1 MLHPFSLYILLYILT
16 LCCCTS
22 IVFTYHCFSKGKPKK
37 ISPQQKNLIAYNQ
50 QWKCFQCQRLMLSSF
65 RLTNV
70 KNCTYAVCIDCS
82 NQFNLID
89 LPDKC
94 LV

>member
-1 MLHPFSLYILLYILT
+1 MLHPFSIYIVLYILT

-22 IVFTYHCFSKGKPKK
+22 VVFTYHCCSKGKPKK
-37 ISPQQKNLIAYNQ
+37 ISPEKKNLIAYNQ
-50 QWKCFQCQRLMLSSF
+50 QWKCFECQRLILSSF

-70 KNCTYAVCIDCS
+70 KNCTYAVCIECS
-82 NQFNLID
+82 NKFNLID